1 MYSFQLSWMIRHARW
16 SIARFHLTFSFRLRV
31 NERKMGFQI
40 FARSKLMIR
49 SLVGN
54 CLELIYRATHLRW
67 GDEISFGTLN
77 VDVFPLIPCRDDKIW
92 KPPVKLLLCFVYY
105 DSSEKN
111 RFVHLECGWELSC
124 FSNNKGFWWLRTRLW
139 KQGRRMYNVIDLT
152 TLLLTYREISVITSG
167 LLRVG
172 TLAFV
177 QFLRA
182 YNLDGL
188 LGDSP

>member
-1 MYSFQLSWMIRHARW
+1 MYAFQLSWMIRHARW

-54 CLELIYRATHLRW
+54 YLELIYRATSLLRW
-67 GDEISFGTLN
+67 GDERSFVTIN
-77 VDVFPLIPCRDDKIW
+77 VDVFPLIPCIDDKIW

-124 FSNNKGFWWLRTRLW
+124 FSNNEGILMTKNKTMKARKTHVQRHRFD
-139 KQGRRMYNVIDLT
+139 Y
-152 TLLLTYREISVITSG
+152 TSP
-167 LLRVG
+167 
-172 TLAFV
+172 
-177 QFLRA
+177 
-182 YNLDGL
+182 NLPGN
-188 LGDSP
+188 